1 MNLDN
6 LSIEEKEKLKEYVN
20 SIKEIKKEVNQLLE
34 KAGSKLRDEGS
45 GGNMSTGLTKSLS
58 PKKTSIQ

>member
-20 SIKEIKKEVNQLLE
+20 SIKEIKKEVNELLT
-34 KAGSKLRDEGS
+34 KAGSKLRDESS
-45 GGNMSTGLTKSLS
+45 GGNMSSGLTKSLG

>member
-20 SIKEIKKEVNQLLE
+20 SIKEIKREVNELLT
-34 KAGSKLRDEGS
+34 KAGSKLRDESS
-45 GGNMSTGLTKSLS
+45 GGNMSSGLTKSLG

>member
-45 GGNMSTGLTKSLS
+45 GGNMSTGLTKSLG
-58 PKKTSIQ
+58 PKKNSIQ

>member
-20 SIKEIKKEVNQLLE
+20 SIKEIKKEVNELLT
-34 KAGSKLRDEGS
+34 KAGSKLRDESS
-45 GGNMSTGLTKSLS
+45 GGNMSSGLTKSLG
-58 PKKTSIQ
+58 PKKTIIQ

>member
-20 SIKEIKKEVNQLLE
+20 SIKEIKREVNELLT
-34 KAGSKLRDEGS
+34 KAGSKLRDESS
-45 GGNMSTGLTKSLS
+45 GGNMSTGLTKSLG

>member
-45 GGNMSTGLTKSLS
+45 GGNMSSGLTKVLG
-58 PKKTSIQ
+58 KKPGL